1 MRTCY
6 FAAIWTGCGKYW
18 RNLFE
23 NAFKYGD
30 GRRIKLEF
38 YEEDY
43 CQLIQ
48 VFNTGEPVSDN
59 DFNHIFESFF
69 RGSNSRGKQGNGL
82 RFVHLQGNHAKDG
95 RRDLC
100 PERRGQDG
108 FSFWFCGKYFFNLL
122 ELLFFCELIGDQK
135 NRQLFPLQSRR
146 QRPGAQGREICW

>member
-18 RNLFE
+18 RIYLKTPLNMETAAALNWNFM
-23 NAFKYGD
+23 KGLLPTD
-30 GRRIKLEF
+30 P
-38 YEEDY
+38 
-43 CQLIQ
+43 

-82 RFVHLQGNHAKDG
+82 GFVHLQGNHAKDG

-100 PERRGQDG
+100 PERRGRDG